1 MGTMIRICKNHPM
14 TVKYTRKELGE
25 DVEISPNYPIPVNT
39 AEQIGGVRQHEQVKD
54 KVCNRICV

>member
-1 MGTMIRICKNHPM
+1 MNLQKSPNDGKI
-14 TVKYTRKELGE
+14 YKERMGE

-39 AEQIGGVRQHEQVKD
+39 AEQIGGVRQHEQGND

>member
-1 MGTMIRICKNHPM
+1 M

-25 DVEISPNYPIPVNT
+25 DVEISPNSPIPVNT
-39 AEQIGGVRQHEQVKD
+39 VEQIGGVRQHEQGND